1 MQLANR
7 LFPQKKGRLIMQKK
21 LKKCLILTGGLVF
34 IFILFTVMVKT
45 VDVQPVGPDH
55 SKVGLA
61 SVNQCVFKFFGVNLL
76 WYDITDWLG
85 VFAIVFALGFAVLGL
100 FQLIKRKSI
109 KKVDYRILLLGV
121 FYAMVIAVYV
131 FFEVVVVN
139 YRPIILTESLEAS
152 FPSSHVM
159 FVNCIMA
166 TAMLQFHYY
175 LRERKAWLWISDI
188 VSVLIMI
195 VTVIGRLISG
205 VHWLTDIVAGI
216 LLSSVL
222 IALYCSALLYFESK
236 NRVV

>member
-21 LKKCLILTGGLVF
+21 LKKYLIITGGLF
-34 IFILFTVMVKT
+34 LIFILFTVMVKT
-45 VDVQPVGPDH
+45 VDVQPVGPDR

-76 WYDITDWLG
+76 WYEITDWLG

-109 KKVDYRILLLGV
+109 QKVDCRILLLGV
-121 FYAMVIAVYV
+121 FYVMVIAVYL

-139 YRPIILTESLEAS
+139 DRPIILSESLEAS

-175 LRERKAWLWISDI
+175 LRERKAWLWMSDI
-188 VSVLIMI
+188 VSVLII
-195 VTVIGRLISG
+195 TATVIGRLISG
-205 VHWLTDIVAGI
+205 VHWFTDIVAGI

>member
-1 MQLANR
+1 
-7 LFPQKKGRLIMQKK
+7 MQKK
-21 LKKCLILTGGLVF
+21 LKKYLIITGGLF
-34 IFILFTVMVKT
+34 LIFILFTVMVKT
-45 VDVQPVGPDH
+45 VDVQPVGPDR

-109 KKVDYRILLLGV
+109 QKVDCRILLLGV
-121 FYAMVIAVYV
+121 FYVMVIAVYL

-139 YRPIILTESLEAS
+139 DRPIILSESLEAS

-175 LRERKAWLWISDI
+175 LRERKAWLWMSDI
-188 VSVLIMI
+188 VSVLII
-195 VTVIGRLISG
+195 TATVIGRLISG
-205 VHWLTDIVAGI
+205 VHWFTDIVAGI

-236 NRVV
+236 NRVE

>member
-1 MQLANR
+1 
-7 LFPQKKGRLIMQKK
+7 MQKK
-21 LKKCLILTGGLVF
+21 LKKYLIITGGLF
-34 IFILFTVMVKT
+34 LIFILFTVMVKT
-45 VDVQPVGPDH
+45 VDVQPVGPDR

-109 KKVDYRILLLGV
+109 QKVDYRILLLGV

>member
-21 LKKCLILTGGLVF
+21 LKKYLIITGGLF
-34 IFILFTVMVKT
+34 LIFILFTVMVKT
-45 VDVQPVGPDH
+45 VDVQPVGPDR

-109 KKVDYRILLLGV
+109 QKVDCRILLLGV
-121 FYAMVIAVYV
+121 FYVMVIAVYL

-139 YRPIILTESLEAS
+139 DRPIILSEILEAS

-175 LRERKAWLWISDI
+175 LRERKAWLWMSDI
-188 VSVLIMI
+188 VSVLII
-195 VTVIGRLISG
+195 TATVIGRLISG
-205 VHWLTDIVAGI
+205 VHWFTDIVAGI

-236 NRVV
+236 NRVE

>member
-1 MQLANR
+1 
-7 LFPQKKGRLIMQKK
+7 
-21 LKKCLILTGGLVF
+21 
-34 IFILFTVMVKT
+34 MVKT
-45 VDVQPVGPDH
+45 VDVQPVGPDR

-109 KKVDYRILLLGV
+109 QKVDCRILLLGV
-121 FYAMVIAVYV
+121 FYVMVIAVYL

-139 YRPIILTESLEAS
+139 DRPIILSESLEAS

-175 LRERKAWLWISDI
+175 LRERKAWLWMSDI
-188 VSVLIMI
+188 VSVLII
-195 VTVIGRLISG
+195 TATVIGRLISG
-205 VHWLTDIVAGI
+205 VHWFTDIVAGI

>member
-1 MQLANR
+1 
-7 LFPQKKGRLIMQKK
+7 
-21 LKKCLILTGGLVF
+21 
-34 IFILFTVMVKT
+34 MVKT

-61 SVNQCVFKFFGVNLL
+61 SVNQSVFKFFGVNLL
-76 WYDITDWLG
+76 WDDITDWLG
-85 VFAIVFALGFAVLGL
+85 VFAIVIALGFAVLGL

-222 IALYCSALLYFESK
+222 IALYCSVVLYYQWDIMK
-236 NRVV
+236 KY

>member
-1 MQLANR
+1 
-7 LFPQKKGRLIMQKK
+7 MQKK
-21 LKKCLILTGGLVF
+21 LKKYLIITGGLF
-34 IFILFTVMVKT
+34 LIFILFTVMVKT
-45 VDVQPVGPDH
+45 VDVQPVGPDR

-109 KKVDYRILLLGV
+109 QKVDCRILLLGV
-121 FYAMVIAVYV
+121 FYVMVIAVYL

-139 YRPIILTESLEAS
+139 DRPIILSESLEAS

-175 LRERKAWLWISDI
+175 LRERKAWLWMSDI
-188 VSVLIMI
+188 VSVLII
-195 VTVIGRLISG
+195 TATVIGRLISG
-205 VHWLTDIVAGI
+205 VHWFTDIVAGI

>member
-1 MQLANR
+1 
-7 LFPQKKGRLIMQKK
+7 MQKK
-21 LKKCLILTGGLVF
+21 LKKYLIITGGLF
-34 IFILFTVMVKT
+34 LIFILFTVMVKT
-45 VDVQPVGPDH
+45 VDVQPVGPDR

-85 VFAIVFALGFAVLGL
+85 VFAIVFALGFAVFGL

-109 KKVDYRILLLGV
+109 QKVDCRILLLGV
-121 FYAMVIAVYV
+121 FYVMVIAVYL

-139 YRPIILTESLEAS
+139 DRPIILSESLEAS

-175 LRERKAWLWISDI
+175 LRERKAWLWMSDI
-188 VSVLIMI
+188 VCVLII
-195 VTVIGRLISG
+195 TATVIGRLISG
-205 VHWLTDIVAGI
+205 VHWFTDIVAGI

-236 NRVV
+236 NRVE

>member
-1 MQLANR
+1 
-7 LFPQKKGRLIMQKK
+7 MQKK
-21 LKKCLILTGGLVF
+21 LKKYLIITGGLF
-34 IFILFTVMVKT
+34 LIFILFTVMVKT
-45 VDVQPVGPDH
+45 VDVQPVGPDR

-109 KKVDYRILLLGV
+109 QKVDCRILLLGV
-121 FYAMVIAVYV
+121 FYVMVIAVYL

-139 YRPIILTESLEAS
+139 DRPIILSENLEAS

-175 LRERKAWLWISDI
+175 LRERKAWLWMSDI
-188 VSVLIMI
+188 VSVLII
-195 VTVIGRLISG
+195 TATVIGRLISG
-205 VHWLTDIVAGI
+205 VHWFTDIVAGI

>member
-1 MQLANR
+1 
-7 LFPQKKGRLIMQKK
+7 MQKK
-21 LKKCLILTGGLVF
+21 LKKYLIITGGLF
-34 IFILFTVMVKT
+34 LIFILFTVMVKT
-45 VDVQPVGPDH
+45 VDVQPVGPDR

-109 KKVDYRILLLGV
+109 QKVDCRILLLGV
-121 FYAMVIAVYV
+121 FYVMVIAVYL

-139 YRPIILTESLEAS
+139 DRPIILSESLEAS

-175 LRERKAWLWISDI
+175 LRERKAWLWMSDI
-188 VSVLIMI
+188 VSVLII
-195 VTVIGRLISG
+195 TATVIGRLISG
-205 VHWLTDIVAGI
+205 VHWFTDIVAGI

-222 IALYCSALLYFESK
+222 IALYSSALLYFESK
-236 NRVV
+236 NRVE

>member
-1 MQLANR
+1 
-7 LFPQKKGRLIMQKK
+7 MQKK
-21 LKKCLILTGGLVF
+21 LKKYLIITGGLF
-34 IFILFTVMVKT
+34 LIFILFTVMVKT
-45 VDVQPVGPDH
+45 VDVQPVGPDR

-109 KKVDYRILLLGV
+109 QKVDCRILLLGV
-121 FYAMVIAVYV
+121 FYVMVIAVYL

-139 YRPIILTESLEAS
+139 DRPIILSESLEAS

-175 LRERKAWLWISDI
+175 LRERKAWLWMSDI
-188 VSVLIMI
+188 VSVLII
-195 VTVIGRLISG
+195 TATVIGRLISG
-205 VHWLTDIVAGI
+205 VHWFTDIVAGI

-222 IALYCSALLYFESK
+222 IALYCSAVLYYQWDIMK
-236 NRVV
+236 KY

>member
-1 MQLANR
+1 
-7 LFPQKKGRLIMQKK
+7 MQKK
-21 LKKCLILTGGLVF
+21 LKKYLIITGGLF
-34 IFILFTVMVKT
+34 LIFILFTVMVKT
-45 VDVQPVGPDH
+45 VDVQPVGPDR

-85 VFAIVFALGFAVLGL
+85 VFAIVFTLGFAVLGL

-109 KKVDYRILLLGV
+109 QKVDCRILLLGV
-121 FYAMVIAVYV
+121 FYVMVIAVYL

-139 YRPIILTESLEAS
+139 DRPIILSESLEAS

-175 LRERKAWLWISDI
+175 LRERKAWLWMSDI
-188 VSVLIMI
+188 VCVLII
-195 VTVIGRLISG
+195 TATVIGRLISG
-205 VHWLTDIVAGI
+205 VHWFTDIVAGI

-236 NRVV
+236 NRVE

>member
-1 MQLANR
+1 
-7 LFPQKKGRLIMQKK
+7 MQKK
-21 LKKCLILTGGLVF
+21 LKKYLIITGGLF
-34 IFILFTVMVKT
+34 LIFILFTVMVKT
-45 VDVQPVGPDH
+45 VDVQPVGPDR

-109 KKVDYRILLLGV
+109 QKVDCRILLLGV
-121 FYAMVIAVYV
+121 FYVMVIAVYL

-139 YRPIILTESLEAS
+139 DRPIILSESLEAS

-175 LRERKAWLWISDI
+175 LRERKAWLWMSDI
-188 VSVLIMI
+188 VCVLII
-195 VTVIGRLISG
+195 TATVIGRLISG
-205 VHWLTDIVAGI
+205 VHWFTDIVAGI

-236 NRVV
+236 NRVE

>member
-1 MQLANR
+1 
-7 LFPQKKGRLIMQKK
+7 MQKK
-21 LKKCLILTGGLVF
+21 LKKYLIITGGLF
-34 IFILFTVMVKT
+34 LSFILFTVMVKT
-45 VDVQPVGPDH
+45 VDVQPVGPDR
-55 SKVGLA
+55 SKIGLA

-109 KKVDYRILLLGV
+109 QKVDCRILLLGV
-121 FYAMVIAVYV
+121 FYVMVIAVYL

-139 YRPIILTESLEAS
+139 DRPIILSESLEAS

-175 LRERKAWLWISDI
+175 LRERKAWLCMSDI
-188 VSVLIMI
+188 VSVLII
-195 VTVIGRLISG
+195 TATVIGRLISG
-205 VHWLTDIVAGI
+205 VHWFTDIVAGI

-236 NRVV
+236 NRVE

>member
-1 MQLANR
+1 
-7 LFPQKKGRLIMQKK
+7 MQKK
-21 LKKCLILTGGLVF
+21 LKKYLIITGGLF
-34 IFILFTVMVKT
+34 LIFILFTVMVKT
-45 VDVQPVGPDH
+45 VDVQPVGPDR

-76 WYDITDWLG
+76 WYEITDWLG

-109 KKVDYRILLLGV
+109 QKVDCRILLLGV
-121 FYAMVIAVYV
+121 FYVMVIAVYL

-139 YRPIILTESLEAS
+139 DRPIILSESLEAS

-175 LRERKAWLWISDI
+175 LRERKAWLWMSDI
-188 VSVLIMI
+188 VSVLII
-195 VTVIGRLISG
+195 TATVIGRLISG
-205 VHWLTDIVAGI
+205 VHWFTDIVAGI

>member
-1 MQLANR
+1 
-7 LFPQKKGRLIMQKK
+7 MQKK
-21 LKKCLILTGGLVF
+21 LKKYLIITGGLF
-34 IFILFTVMVKT
+34 LIFILFTVMVKT
-45 VDVQPVGPDH
+45 VDVQPVGSDR

-109 KKVDYRILLLGV
+109 QKVDCRILLLGV
-121 FYAMVIAVYV
+121 FYVMVIAVYL

-139 YRPIILTESLEAS
+139 DRPIILSESLEAS

-175 LRERKAWLWISDI
+175 LRERKAWLWMSDI
-188 VSVLIMI
+188 VSVLII
-195 VTVIGRLISG
+195 TATVIGRLISG
-205 VHWLTDIVAGI
+205 VHWFTDIVAGI

>member
-7 LFPQKKGRLIMQKK
+7 LFPQKKGRLVMQKK
-21 LKKCLILTGGLVF
+21 LKKYLIITGGLF
-34 IFILFTVMVKT
+34 LIFILFTVMVKT
-45 VDVQPVGPDH
+45 VDVQPVGPDR

-61 SVNQCVFKFFGVNLL
+61 SVNQRVFKFFGVNLL

-109 KKVDYRILLLGV
+109 QKVDCRILLLGV
-121 FYAMVIAVYV
+121 FYVMVIAVYL

-139 YRPIILTESLEAS
+139 DRPIILSESLEAS

-175 LRERKAWLWISDI
+175 LRERKAWLWMSDI
-188 VSVLIMI
+188 VCVLII
-195 VTVIGRLISG
+195 TATVIGRLISG
-205 VHWLTDIVAGI
+205 VHWFTDIVAGI

-236 NRVV
+236 NRVE

>member
-1 MQLANR
+1 
-7 LFPQKKGRLIMQKK
+7 MQKK
-21 LKKCLILTGGLVF
+21 LKKYLIITGGLF
-34 IFILFTVMVKT
+34 LIFILFTVMVKT
-45 VDVQPVGPDH
+45 VDVQPVGPDR
-55 SKVGLA
+55 SKVGFA
-61 SVNQCVFKFFGVNLL
+61 SVNQCVFRFFGVNLL

-85 VFAIVFALGFAVLGL
+85 VFAIVFALGFAALGL
-100 FQLIKRKSI
+100 FQLIKRRSI
-109 KKVDYRILLLGV
+109 QKVDCRILLLGV
-121 FYAMVIAVYV
+121 FYVMVIAVYM

-139 YRPIILTESLEAS
+139 NRPIILSESLEAS

-175 LRERKAWLWISDI
+175 LRERKAWLWMSDI
-188 VSVLIMI
+188 VSVLII
-195 VTVIGRLISG
+195 TATVIGRLISG
-205 VHWLTDIVAGI
+205 VHWFTDIVAGI

>member
-21 LKKCLILTGGLVF
+21 LKKYLIITGGLF
-34 IFILFTVMVKT
+34 LIFILFTVMVKT
-45 VDVQPVGPDH
+45 VDVQPVGPDR

-109 KKVDYRILLLGV
+109 QKVDCRILLLGV
-121 FYAMVIAVYV
+121 FYVMVIAVYL

-139 YRPIILTESLEAS
+139 DRPIILSESLEAS

-175 LRERKAWLWISDI
+175 LRERKAWLWMSDI
-188 VSVLIMI
+188 VSVLII
-195 VTVIGRLISG
+195 TATVIGRLISG
-205 VHWLTDIVAGI
+205 VHWFTDIVAGI

>member
-1 MQLANR
+1 
-7 LFPQKKGRLIMQKK
+7 MQKK
-21 LKKCLILTGGLVF
+21 LKKYLIITGGLF
-34 IFILFTVMVKT
+34 LIFILFTVMVKT
-45 VDVQPVGPDH
+45 VDVQPVGPDR

-109 KKVDYRILLLGV
+109 QKVDCRILLLGV
-121 FYAMVIAVYV
+121 FYVMVIAVYL

-139 YRPIILTESLEAS
+139 DRPIILSESLEAS

-175 LRERKAWLWISDI
+175 LRDKK
-188 VSVLIMI
+188 V
-195 VTVIGRLISG
+195 
-205 VHWLTDIVAGI
+205 
-216 LLSSVL
+216 
-222 IALYCSALLYFESK
+222 
-236 NRVV
+236 

>member
-1 MQLANR
+1 
-7 LFPQKKGRLIMQKK
+7 MQKK
-21 LKKCLILTGGLVF
+21 LKKYLIITGGLF
-34 IFILFTVMVKT
+34 LIFILFTVMVKT
-45 VDVQPVGPDH
+45 VDVQPVGPDR

-76 WYDITDWLG
+76 WYEITDWLG

-109 KKVDYRILLLGV
+109 QKVDCRILLLGV
-121 FYAMVIAVYV
+121 FYVMVIAVYM

-139 YRPIILTESLEAS
+139 NRPIILSESLEAS

-175 LRERKAWLWISDI
+175 LRERKSWLWMSDI
-188 VSVLIMI
+188 VCVLII
-195 VTVIGRLISG
+195 TATVIGRLISG
-205 VHWLTDIVAGI
+205 VHWFTDIVAGI

-236 NRVV
+236 NSVE